1 MKHNS
6 ASPHP
11 SAAAA
16 WKVPRSKAHLF
27 NQEIEDRIVQ
37 AIRPA
42 LFGDYWEYPKLIRE
56 FEDEF
61 ARFIKLKHVTA
72 VQSGT
77 AALILALKAAGVKP
91 GDEVITVANSDM
103 STTSAIVNCGARP
116 VFCDILA
123 SDYTIDAQLVESLI
137 SERTRGLLPVDLYG
151 HPANTKQLQQI
162 ARRHKLFI
170 VQDAALA
177 TASRDFG
184 RPMGAFADLVCFS
197 TTSTK
202 QIGGIGNG
210 GMVATADA
218 SLYEQ
223 LELYRSY
230 GVSPAQKRNLH
241 AGSDQRAD
249 GLNLQMSPVN
259 AAVVTL
265 KMAYLPAW
273 TERRKQIAS
282 RYEARLQDI
291 EGLSLPSFRPESE
304 PVRRE
309 FVLRVR
315 NRDRVFDALRVQ
327 GIQAALNYFPPAHQ
341 RDVYRDLNLPGS
353 GTLTVTEQVS
363 REILTLPIDPL
374 LTEEDIDYVC
384 DRLIKAV
391 EA

>member
-1 MKHNS
+1 MEYRS

-16 WKVPRSKAHLF
+16 WKVPRSKAHHF
-27 NQEIEDRIVQ
+27 NQEIEEQILQ

-42 LFGDYWEYPKLIRE
+42 LFGDYWEYPSLLLE
-56 FEDEF
+56 FEEKF
-61 ARFIKLKHVTA
+61 SQFIDLPHVAA

-77 AALILALKAAGVKP
+77 AALILALKAAGLQS

-103 STTSAIVNCGARP
+103 STTSAIANCGARP
-116 VFCDILA
+116 VFCDIQA
-123 SDYTIDAQLVESLI
+123 SDYTINPELVESLI

-151 HPANTKQLQQI
+151 HPANIKQLQQI
-162 ARRHKLFI
+162 ASRHGLFI

-184 RPMGAFADLVCFS
+184 LPMGAFADLVCFS

-210 GMVATADA
+210 GMVATADG
-218 SLYEQ
+218 SLREK

-230 GVSPAQKRNLH
+230 GLSPAKKRNLH
-241 AGSDQRAD
+241 AGSDQQAD
-249 GLNLQMSPVN
+249 GLNLQMTPVN

-265 KMAYLPAW
+265 KLAYLPAW
-273 TERRKQIAS
+273 TERRKQIA
-282 RYEARLQDI
+282 RQYEDRLQDI
-291 EGLSLPSFRPESE
+291 EGITLASFRPESE

-309 FVLRVR
+309 FVLRIHNR
-315 NRDRVFDALRVQ
+315 NRVFDILREQ

-341 RDVYRDLNLPGS
+341 RKVYREQKLPGS
-353 GTLTVTEQVS
+353 ETLTITEDIS
-363 REILTLPIDPL
+363 REILSLPIDPL
-374 LTEEDIDYVC
+374 LTEDDIDYVC
-384 DRLIKAV
+384 DHLIKAV
-391 EA
+391 QA